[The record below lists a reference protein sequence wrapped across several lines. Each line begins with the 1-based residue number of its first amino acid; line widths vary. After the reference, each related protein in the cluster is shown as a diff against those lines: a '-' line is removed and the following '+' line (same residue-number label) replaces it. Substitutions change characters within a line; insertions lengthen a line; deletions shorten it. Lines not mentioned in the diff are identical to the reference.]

1 MFQILCKLVEERPK
15 REEIHKWVPTIK
27 ITPPILTGLFVLTN
41 RVVIMLMLFKIQH
54 KRDELFPVKTTK
66 AIQMEQHE
74 VDTILQLN
82 INPRQAQNEATDQTI
97 RIKLPIIAP
106 IEVPTVDPHPRE
118 ARPL

>member
-1 MFQILCKLVEERPK
+1 
-15 REEIHKWVPTIK
+15 
-27 ITPPILTGLFVLTN
+27 
-41 RVVIMLMLFKIQH
+41 
-54 KRDELFPVKTTK
+54 
-66 AIQMEQHE
+66 MEQHE